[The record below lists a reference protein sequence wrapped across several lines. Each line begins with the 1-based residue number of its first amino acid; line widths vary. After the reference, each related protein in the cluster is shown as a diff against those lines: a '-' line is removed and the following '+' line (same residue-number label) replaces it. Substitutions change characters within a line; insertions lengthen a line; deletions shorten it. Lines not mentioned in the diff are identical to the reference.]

1 MEYKW
6 VPIDNNPTV
15 YSPDA
20 DVVKMSLKYYAAVY
34 FSEVIL
40 YGTSP

>member
-1 MEYKW
+1 MEYEW
-6 VPIDNNPTV
+6 VPIENNPTV

-20 DVVKMSLKYYAAVY
+20 DVVKMSLKDYAAVH

-40 YGTSP
+40 YGTPP